1 MSGRK
6 IAVVNDDTQFLT
18 MMEIILSDAGYDVL
32 LVVEAS
38 DAFQQICD
46 WAPELVI
53 LDIRIEHPE
62 GGWTIL
68 DLLRLERTTESLP
81 VIVCSAAHDELQKK
95 QQHLEKYNCIPLL
108 KPFNIDDLLDLVT
121 GLIGPE
127 ETAQTPEARTRGR
140 KM

>member
-6 IAVVNDDTQFLT
+6 VAVVNDDTQFLT
-18 MMEIILSDAGYDVL
+18 MMELILSDAGYDVL

-38 DAFQQICD
+38 DAFQQICK

-53 LDIRIEHPE
+53 LDIRIENPE
-62 GGWTIL
+62 AGWTIL
-68 DLLRLERTTESLP
+68 DLLRLERKTETMP

-95 QQHLEKYNCIPLL
+95 QLHLEKYNCVPLF

-121 GLIGPE
+121 SMIGP
-127 ETAQTPEARTRGR
+127 AEAGED
-140 KM
+140 